1 MCKKVAK
8 HIQWGIFDLM
18 NFMGK
23 NCASELVVGYKP
35 VVSELLGCYW
45 CAGVSQGDHCG
56 IFRLSYNCLVRKDN
70 CLGNPPQ
77 YSCLGNPMGRGAWQA
92 TVHRVAKSWIQLRTH
107 THTHTRTHTHTHTHT
122 VQMEFAP
129 NLESPLWN
137 EKDDWNL
144 K

>member
-8 HIQWGIFDLM
+8 RIQWGIFDLM

-77 YSCLGNPMGRGAWQA
+77 YSCLGNPMDRGAWQA
-92 TVHRVAKSWIQLRTH
+92 TVNGVAKSWT
-107 THTHTRTHTHTHTHT
+107 
-122 VQMEFAP
+122 
-129 NLESPLWN
+129 
-137 EKDDWNL
+137 
-144 K
+144 